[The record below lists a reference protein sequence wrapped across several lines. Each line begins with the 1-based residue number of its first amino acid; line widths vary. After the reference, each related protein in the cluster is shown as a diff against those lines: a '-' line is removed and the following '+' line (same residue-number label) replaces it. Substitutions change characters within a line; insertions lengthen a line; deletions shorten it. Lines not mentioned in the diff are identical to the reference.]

1 MSPFMSGS
9 DSHDPISIRQLA
21 VFVALVEHQSFTKAA
36 RQVGLSQST
45 VSGHIADLERRLDVL
60 LVERSRGGVR
70 PTAAG
75 EALLPHARQVL
86 RAEEGA
92 RDAVRELSGL
102 VQGRLVVG
110 ASTIP
115 ASYILPSL
123 FAGFHERY
131 PSISLRV
138 SAGDSGEILDR
149 LRGAELELGI
159 IGAEPDGAELDSF
172 PIGQDRLLLVVA
184 AGHKL
189 ANGKP
194 VTAAELCKFPLV
206 QREQGSGT
214 RAAADKALRAILR
227 DAPGDDDPFAVVC
240 ETGSTESQ
248 RASIVAGLGP
258 GILSDLAAAS
268 ELESGR
274 LVEVPLRK
282 FDVSRSFHLVSR
294 PDAVLSPAARAFV
307 EMMRS
312 H

>member
-1 MSPFMSGS
+1 MANH

-21 VFVALVEHQSFTKAA
+21 VFVALVEQQSFTKAA

-45 VSGHIADLERRLDVL
+45 VSGHIADLERRLDTL
-60 LVERSRGGVR
+60 LVERNRGGVR

-75 EALLPHARQVL
+75 DALLPHARQVL

-102 VQGRLVVG
+102 VHGRLVVG

-115 ASYILPSL
+115 ASYLLPGL
-123 FAGFHERY
+123 FARFHESY

-138 SAGDSGEILDR
+138 GAGDSGEILDR
-149 LRGAELELGI
+149 LRGADLELGI
-159 IGAEPDGAELDSF
+159 IGSEPDEPELESF
-172 PIGQDRLLLVVA
+172 PVGADRLMLVVA
-184 AGHKL
+184 AGHEL
-189 ANGKP
+189 ATGKP
-194 VTAAELCKFPLV
+194 INAAELSKFPLV

-214 RAAADKALRAILR
+214 RAAAERALREILPASAR
-227 DAPGDDDPFAVVC
+227 DAEPFSIAC

-248 RASIVAGLGP
+248 RATIVAGLGP

-268 ELESGR
+268 EIEAGR
-274 LVEVPLRK
+274 MVEVPLRK
-282 FDVSRSFHLVSR
+282 FDVSRSFHLVMR
-294 PDAVLSPAARAFV
+294 PAAVLSPAARAFV
-307 EMMRS
+307 EMVRS

>member
-1 MSPFMSGS
+1 MANSH
-9 DSHDPISIRQLA
+9 SHDPISIRQLA
-21 VFVALVEHQSFTKAA
+21 VFVALVEQQSFTKAA

-45 VSGHIADLERRLDVL
+45 VSGHVADLERRLDVL
-60 LVERSRGGVR
+60 LVERNRGGVR

-75 EALLPHARQVL
+75 DALLPHARQVL

-115 ASYILPSL
+115 ASYLLPQL
-123 FAGFHERY
+123 FAGFHERF

-138 SAGDSGEILDR
+138 AAGDSGEILDR
-149 LRGAELELGI
+149 LHEADLELGI
-159 IGAEPDGAELDSF
+159 VGSEPDGNDLDSF
-172 PIGQDRLLLVVA
+172 PIGEDRLVLVVA
-184 AGHKL
+184 AGHEL
-189 ANGKP
+189 AHGKP
-194 VTAAELCKFPLV
+194 ISASDLARYPLV

-214 RAAADKALRAILR
+214 RAAADAALRAVLPK
-227 DAPGDDDPFAVVC
+227 AKGEEDPFSVAC

-248 RASIVAGLGP
+248 RAAILAGLGP

-268 ELESGR
+268 DIEAGR
-274 LVEVPLRK
+274 LAEVPLRK

-294 PDAVLSPAARAFV
+294 SPSVLSPAARAFV